1 MGRTLNLF
9 DDHFGVWIDEGLFH
23 LQRTSSSSSTD
34 KFNSVGSDADLF
46 GREPI
51 HSLFSTF
58 AILFMAQTVLCWA
71 NLTQNLIQQVRSC

>member
-1 MGRTLNLF
+1 MSFECQQCGKYFSQARQLRT
-9 DDHFGVWIDEGLFH
+9 HERVH
-23 LQRTSSSSSTD
+23 TSSTD

-58 AILFMAQTVLCWA
+58 AILFMAQTVLCSA
-71 NLTQNLIQQVRSC
+71 NLTQNLIQQVRIC

>member
-23 LQRTSSSSSTD
+23 LQRTD

-58 AILFMAQTVLCWA
+58 AILFMAQTVLCSA
-71 NLTQNLIQQVRSC
+71 NLTQNLIQQVRIC